1 MSDEHAVN
9 DEHVMRHEQAVS
21 DEQAAETTR
30 AESPVR
36 GRLLTRHR
44 VVAGTRGLLLLTAI
58 TLTVSRAVPIQS
70 PVAAITRGSSTIQAA
85 TIQAAEGEA
94 SGRAATAPV
103 RAQASARA
111 TALTALRG
119 RRIEPVGTASI
130 RGTDATGRSA
140 DVSMSEDLF
149 ATHTWRV
156 LPPPPPPPP
165 PAPPPVP
172 TAPPFPY
179 TFVGAYTAENTKTVF
194 FLSHADRVI
203 DAHVGDRIDGVYD
216 FESAD
221 AGQLVFNYLPLNI
234 RQSLSAGAAP

>member
-1 MSDEHAVN
+1 MSDEH
-9 DEHVMRHEQAVS
+9 AVS

-30 AESPVR
+30 AELPVR

-70 PVAAITRGSSTIQAA
+70 PVAAITRGSSA
-85 TIQAAEGEA
+85 IQAAEGEA
-94 SGRAATAPV
+94 SGSAAAAV
-103 RAQASARA
+103 RAQVNARA
-111 TALTALRG
+111 TALTAARG
-119 RRIEPVGTASI
+119 QRIEPVRTASI

-140 DVSMSEDLF
+140 DASMSEDLF

-179 TFVGAYTAENTKTVF
+179 TFVGAYTAENARTVF